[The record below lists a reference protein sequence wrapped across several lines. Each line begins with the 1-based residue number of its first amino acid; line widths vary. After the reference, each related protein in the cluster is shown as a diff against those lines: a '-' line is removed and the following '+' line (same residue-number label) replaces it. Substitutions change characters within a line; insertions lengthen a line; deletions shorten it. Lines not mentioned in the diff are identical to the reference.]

1 MPCTIKM
8 DRKLTRLFVD
18 KHGRF
23 MIAKA
28 YFKFCGG
35 RTYILQFAFITRG
48 QVNNVFGRARQFLI
62 YLVGSACGKAFKLG
76 ILN

>member
-35 RTYILQFAFITRG
+35 RTYILQFALITRG
-48 QVNNVFGRARQFLI
+48 QVNNVFGRGRQFENVCKILLL
-62 YLVGSACGKAFKLG
+62 LVGKYF
-76 ILN
+76 

>member
-1 MPCTIKM
+1 M
-8 DRKLTRLFVD
+8 DRKLTRLFVG

-23 MIAKA
+23 MIYAKA

-35 RTYILQFAFITRG
+35 RTYILQFVFITRG

-62 YLVGSACGKAFKLG
+62 YPVGSACGKAFKLG
-76 ILN
+76 ILT

>member
-8 DRKLTRLFVD
+8 DRKLTRLFVG

-23 MIAKA
+23 LIAKA

-48 QVNNVFGRARQFLI
+48 QVNNVFGRVRQFLI
-62 YLVGSACGKAFKLG
+62 YPVARPVEKL
-76 ILN
+76 LNLES